1 MPRKLIF
8 KATVGDVAFEET
20 LDPVRDFDMT
30 ADQWINLNKW
40 EQEEIMDDWLNENL
54 RLDWRFDNE

>member
-8 KATVGDVAFEET
+8 KATVGDVEFEET
-20 LDPVRDFDMT
+20 LDPVRNFDMT

>member
-8 KATVGDVAFEET
+8 KATVGDVEFEQT

-30 ADQWINLNKW
+30 PDQWINLNKW
-40 EQEEIMDDWLNENL
+40 EKEEIMDDWLNENL
-54 RLDWRFDNE
+54 RLDWRFNNE